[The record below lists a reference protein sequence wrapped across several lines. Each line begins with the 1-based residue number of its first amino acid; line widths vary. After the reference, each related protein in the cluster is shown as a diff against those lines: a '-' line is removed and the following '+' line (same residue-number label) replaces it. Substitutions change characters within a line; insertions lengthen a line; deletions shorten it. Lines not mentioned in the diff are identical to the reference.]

1 MTTPWQEVRAL
12 AEKATAAETVARHA
26 KPGTMDARI
35 ADDTWHA
42 ARAELSRAAMALL
55 RDPAFIGMM
64 EDAARYRKLRGMSLR
79 DVAVIFDPG
88 MDRDATRVMRDRD
101 TRIDA
106 FQRAALSAQLA
117 GDGERGK

>member
-1 MTTPWQEVRAL
+1 MTPWQEVRAL

-64 EDAARYRKLRGMSLR
+64 EDAARYRVLRNR
-79 DVAVIFDPG
+79 
-88 MDRDATRVMRDRD
+88 T
-101 TRIDA
+101 
-106 FQRAALSAQLA
+106 
-117 GDGERGK
+117 GDGWMSADAPQGESLDRLLDAEIWRINLAARASSAGEGE